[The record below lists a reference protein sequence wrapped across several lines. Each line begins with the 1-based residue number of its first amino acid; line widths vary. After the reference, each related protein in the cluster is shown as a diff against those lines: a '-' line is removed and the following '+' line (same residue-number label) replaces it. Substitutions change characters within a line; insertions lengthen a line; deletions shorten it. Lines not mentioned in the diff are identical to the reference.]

1 MSPGARLGNKRP
13 TLSNLV
19 CIMHGNDKQSE
30 IPLLISWPAALL
42 TELCKSP
49 RSFARSLSL
58 LLLYCNFLLI
68 LSEGPQCFLLSI
80 EFIGRSGRRA
90 LARRQVY
97 SKLRA
102 SPPANYSPLA
112 HTDCISLHTYI
123 YLFSIFLGE
132 IYVVDVGAGRQA
144 HTHIHQP

>member
-1 MSPGARLGNKRP
+1 MGSGARLGNKRP

-42 TELCKSP
+42 TELCKS
-49 RSFARSLSL
+49 RSFVRSLS

-80 EFIGRSGRRA
+80 EFIGRSGLRA

-102 SPPANYSPLA
+102 SPPANYSPLE
-112 HTDCISLHTYI
+112 HTDCISPLHTYI
-123 YLFSIFLGE
+123 FIFHILGGN
-132 IYVVDVGAGRQA
+132 ICSRCWRR
-144 HTHIHQP
+144 HTHTPAIAIVE